1 MSKPPPPNPASS
13 PSAPAPDFERSIAE
27 VEAIIQRIEAGEV
40 GLEESITQYERGVGL
55 IRQCRA
61 VLDKVEQRVADLTQ
75 QMKAAV
81 EKGGEGRSPGS

>member
-1 MSKPPPPNPASS
+1 MSKPPPSNPAS
-13 PSAPAPDFERSIAE
+13 PPPAPDFERSIAE

-81 EKGGEGRSPGS
+81 EKGGETPGSGR

>member
-1 MSKPPPPNPASS
+1 MSKPTSNSPSLNPAA
-13 PSAPAPDFERSIAE
+13 APPPDFEHSIAE

-81 EKGGEGRSPGS
+81 EKSG